1 MSFKYT
7 GDFPML
13 LKRAGKLLRVLYL
26 IERSDIPAVSIPTVR
41 FCMDD
46 KLSTLIREQVV
57 VALAISGV
65 PSVPLFIKGVVWCQ
79 LHLLAFEV
87 CARSSCSALKHIIL
101 ICE

>member
-1 MSFKYT
+1 
-7 GDFPML
+7 ML

-26 IERSDIPAVSIPTVR
+26 IEKSDIPAVSIPTVR
-41 FCMDD
+41 FCINYR
-46 KLSTLIREQVV
+46 LLTLIREQVI

-87 CARSSCSALKHIIL
+87 CARW
-101 ICE
+101 